1 MMEKSENDK
10 TKLLESEE
18 AKKDPIRRSKRLEEK
33 KGGSQ
38 GSQKELSEDKSKNKL
53 VRGIHSIFSSNQKV
67 ISWSEFVDQHLQSGN
82 IDKLEV
88 GGDGW
93 AQIVLKN
100 HSKSGNY
107 SECDQTS
114 PKSNGLV
121 SRVINLFSRTPTSN
135 STTTIDESCQTAN
148 VESETSQNDPT
159 QICDKSDV
167 DPAAAP
173 AERVEA
179 DIVPEEKET
188 SSRFASLWQY
198 LVFPFLWIGNL
209 FKRSPSSLDEIEKLQ
224 SADHDSDLHQK
235 IFMQVGRP
243 SYLEKNLELAY
254 MSLKIAPSNFI
265 QVVYT
270 DRKHQGGTPSQLLP
284 TIASILLTILPLI
297 FLLKIARDLKNGGG
311 DGGLQGGLTDFLTG
325 GSAAKALIDPDLI
338 NVTFA
343 DVAGCDEA
351 KIEIMEFVNFLK
363 NPERY
368 EALGARVPR
377 GAILHGLPGT
387 GKTLLAKAAAK
398 EAGVAFLAQSGSEFT
413 ELFVGM
419 GPLRMRSLFS
429 TARSKAPCILFID
442 EIDAVAKKRSGRA
455 ERGNSEEENT
465 LNQLL
470 NEMDGFKTSQSVIVL
485 GATNRLDILD
495 KALLRPGR
503 FDRHIEV
510 TVPDIKGRFSIFK
523 VHLAPLTTS
532 LGIPELARQL
542 AALTHGF
549 TGAEISNVCNEAALI
564 AARDGAESI
573 EMVHFKAAMER
584 VVAGLEKRTRI
595 LQPEE
600 RRVVAYHEAGHAVA
614 GWFLRYANPLLK
626 VSIIPRGKGLGY
638 AMYQPEEKYLYTA
651 EQLLDVMCMGLGGR
665 ASEIIFFGSFTTGA
679 QDDLQKVTSSAY
691 SQIMMYGMNEE
702 IGHISFP
709 EFSNIGLIGEKRYSE
724 ATAQIVDIEVRKLI
738 NSAMNRTIHLLKE
751 HKDSVSAVA
760 ERLLEREILERSDM
774 VELLGPRPFKEK
786 STYDDFVEG
795 TGSREENNTLP
806 VGLRDWNRKAN
817 DTKETVEEVKIDTKE
832 SAEEVEKDAKES
844 VEVENDGNS
853 ESKDSVV
860 NAANIEVQDK
870 IDL

>member
-1 MMEKSENDK
+1 MSLQNEQKVD
-10 TKLLESEE
+10 ES
-18 AKKDPIRRSKRLEEK
+18 
-33 KGGSQ
+33 
-38 GSQKELSEDKSKNKL
+38 SEDKEKLSDGSLENEKSTFAKSEDSSAKLSETEDVNVACDKESNNKL
-53 VRGIHSIFSSNQKV
+53 VKGIHSIFYSNQKV
-67 ISWSEFVDQHLQSGN
+67 ISWSEFVNQHLQSGK

-93 AQIVLKN
+93 AQII
-100 HSKSGNY
+100 
-107 SECDQTS
+107 
-114 PKSNGLV
+114 PKSKTNKEKKCSAGPPSVQGFGYKLT
-121 SRVINLFSRTPTSN
+121 SLFKSN
-135 STTTIDESCQTAN
+135 FSYSSDKTGTIDDSSQSEPSQAKPSSEIENNTAL
-148 VESETSQNDPT
+148 
-159 QICDKSDV
+159 ICDSSKD
-167 DPAAAP
+167 DL
-173 AERVEA
+173 VEGTKN
-179 DIVPEEKET
+179 DIVPRDKET
-188 SSRFASLWQY
+188 KGKFSSLCHY
-198 LVFPFLWIGNL
+198 LVFPFLWIASQ
-209 FKRSPSSLDEIEKLQ
+209 FKRFTNKVFSSEDLEAKPSSTDEDCEKV
-224 SADHDSDLHQK
+224 
-235 IFMQVGRP
+235 FMQVGRP

-254 MSLKIAPSNFI
+254 KSLNIAPADFI

-284 TIASILLTILPLI
+284 TIASIILTILPLI
-297 FLLKIARDLKNGGG
+297 FLFKIARDLRNGTG

-532 LGIPELARQL
+532 LEIPELARQL

-549 TGAEISNVCNEAALI
+549 TGAEIANVCNEAALI
-564 AARDGAESI
+564 AARDGADGI
-573 EMVHFKAAMER
+573 EMVHFKSAMER

-595 LQPEE
+595 LQPDE
-600 RRVVAYHEAGHAVA
+600 RRVVAFHEAGHAVA

-665 ASEIIFFGSFTTGA
+665 AAEIIFFGSFTTGA

-702 IGHISFP
+702 IGHVSFP
-709 EFSNIGLIGEKRYSE
+709 EFSNMGLIGDKRYSE

-738 NSAMNRTIHLLKE
+738 NNAMNRTLHLLRE
-751 HKDSVSAVA
+751 HRDSVNSVA

-806 VGLRDWNRKAN
+806 LGLRDWNRKAN
-817 DTKETVEEVKIDTKE
+817 DSEKTVEEI
-832 SAEEVEKDAKES
+832 
-844 VEVENDGNS
+844 
-853 ESKDSVV
+853 VV
-860 NAANIEVQDK
+860 NTDVDIKVEDSLINATAVELQESIKKTSDE
-870 IDL
+870 L

>member
-1 MMEKSENDK
+1 MEDTKKMEELENDD
-10 TKLLESEE
+10 TKLLENE
-18 AKKDPIRRSKRLEEK
+18 DPKMDPNTLRRSKRLEEK
-33 KGGSQ
+33 RE
-38 GSQKELSEDKSKNKL
+38 GSQKEDKSNNKL
-53 VRGIHSIFSSNQKV
+53 VKGIQNIFYSNQKI
-67 ISWSEFVDQHLQSGN
+67 ISWSEFVNQHLQSGN

-93 AQIVLKN
+93 AQIVLKSQ
-100 HSKSGNY
+100 SKSGEY
-107 SECDQTS
+107 CECDQTS
-114 PKSNGLV
+114 P
-121 SRVINLFSRTPTSN
+121 TSN
-135 STTTIDESCQTAN
+135 SYTSKIANFCRSTFSYSSTTTIDDSCQTVN
-148 VESETSQNDPT
+148 DESQTSQIKQNDT
-159 QICDKSDV
+159 THLCDKSQESVQD
-167 DPAAAP
+167 
-173 AERVEA
+173 
-179 DIVPEEKET
+179 DIVPEDKEKKDT
-188 SSRFASLWQY
+188 RSRFAKLWHY
-198 LVFPFLWIGNL
+198 FIYSRILLWI
-209 FKRSPSSLDEIEKLQ
+209 SSLFCSLVPCFSSSNDDQIENLE
-224 SADHDSDLHQK
+224 SAGQDGDLHQK

-254 MSLKIAPSNFI
+254 TSLKISPADFI

-398 EAGVAFLAQSGSEFT
+398 EAGVSFLAQSGSEFT

-532 LGIPELARQL
+532 LEIPELARQL

-549 TGAEISNVCNEAALI
+549 TGAEIANVCNEAALI

-573 EMVHFKAAMER
+573 EMVHFKSAMER

-679 QDDLQKVTSSAY
+679 QDDLRKVTESAY
-691 SQIMMYGMNEE
+691 SQIMIYGMNAE

-709 EFSNIGLIGEKRYSE
+709 EFSNGGLIGEKRYSE
-724 ATAQIVDIEVRKLI
+724 ATAQIVDIEVRKMI

-751 HKDSVSAVA
+751 HKDYVSSVA

-806 VGLRDWNRKAN
+806 IGLRDWNRKAN
-817 DTKETVEEVKIDTKE
+817 DTKE
-832 SAEEVEKDAKES
+832 S
-844 VEVENDGNS
+844 VEVLTEIT
-853 ESKDSVV
+853 EEV
-860 NAANIEVQDK
+860 NATAATSEVKDK
-870 IDL
+870 IEL